1 MVFVIIT
8 RFRQAAFIVGTFIR
22 ALMKRTSP
30 GD

>member
-1 MVFVIIT
+1 MVFIIIT

-22 ALMKRTSP
+22 ALMKRATS